1 MRRPLSGLPK
11 EVGAL
16 VVVAF
21 MVALG
26 YGVVA
31 PAIPL
36 FAREFGVSKTAA
48 SAVISAF
55 ALMRLVT
62 APFAGRLVNAVGER
76 LMLGTGILVVA
87 VSSLVAGFAQDYWQ
101 LLVLRGVGGAGSVM
115 FSVSAA
121 SILIRVTPSHLRGR
135 AQGAWAGAFLVGLI
149 AGPAVGT
156 VATWS
161 LRAPFFLYAGTLV
174 VAGMLAFSTLRTA
187 GFDAAGV
194 VAPAA
199 GPDPAVARD
208 AAPVAEG
215 DLGGG
220 PPPPS
225 APGREAPVLLGT
237 ALRNRAYLGALGATF
252 AGAWAVVG
260 TRTAIVP
267 QFVTD
272 RLGLDTHWVYIAFV
286 VVSLVSGAML
296 LPFARTADSRGRRPV
311 IVLGL
316 AAGVAAFVL
325 LPAARN
331 VTGLLLAML
340 LLGVAGAADSVAPG
354 AVLGD
359 VVGKRGGTVVA
370 FYQMSRDLGTVLG
383 PVAAGWLAD
392 RYGYEATMLVSAAI
406 LLLAVPGVLAAPE
419 TLVRAPAP
427 PPVPAA
433 RD

>member
-1 MRRPLSGLPK
+1 MRRPLNGLPK

-36 FAREFGVSKTAA
+36 FAREFGVSKTLA

-76 LMLGTGILVVA
+76 AMLGSGIFVVA
-87 VSSLVAGFAQDYWQ
+87 ASSLVAGFAQDYWQ
-101 LLVLRGVGGAGSVM
+101 LLVLRGIGGAGSVM
-115 FSVSAA
+115 FSVAAA
-121 SILIRVTPSHLRGR
+121 SILIRVTPNHLRGR

-149 AGPAVGT
+149 AGPAVGS

-174 VAGMLAFSTLRTA
+174 VAGGLAFSTLRGSDQGTGAAPSVVVDPETA
-187 GFDAAGV
+187 GKT
-194 VAPAA
+194 
-199 GPDPAVARD
+199 
-208 AAPVAEG
+208 APVSEG
-215 DLGGG
+215 DLGDA
-220 PPPPS
+220 PPPS
-225 APGREAPVLLGT
+225 ASGLDEPVKLIT

-272 RLGLDTHWVYIAFV
+272 RLGLDTHWVYVAFV

-296 LPFARTADSRGRRPV
+296 LPFGRGADSRGRRPV

-316 AAGVAAFVL
+316 VTGAVAFVL
-325 LPAARN
+325 LPSAQN
-331 VTGLLLAML
+331 VVGLLAAMV

-383 PVAAGWLAD
+383 PVVAGWLAD
-392 RYGYEATMLVSAAI
+392 RYGYEVTMLVSAAI
-406 LLLAVPGVLAAPE
+406 VLAALPGVLSAPE
-419 TLVRAPAP
+419 TLVRVERPATAE
-427 PPVPAA
+427 PV
-433 RD
+433 